1 MSSLEL
7 VSTFLFILKGVVI
20 MSTIIYAPLAGKA
33 IQLDEVSDPV
43 FAKKMLGDGMAI
55 IPESSIVYSPV
66 NGKITMFAETKHAI
80 GLVTE
85 EGVEIL
91 IHIGIDTVTLK
102 GTGFKS
108 LVADGDQVKVGTPLV
123 EVDLATLKKHALD
136 PTTMVIVTN
145 SKEFTIDQRAEK
157 GIVVNQTDRIFSV
170 C

>member
-1 MSSLEL
+1 
-7 VSTFLFILKGVVI
+7 
-20 MSTIIYAPLAGKA
+20 MSTNIYAPLSGKA
-33 IQLDEVSDPV
+33 IQLDEVNDPV

-55 IPESSIVYSPV
+55 IPESSVVCSPV
-66 NGKITMFAETKHAI
+66 NGKITMLAETKHAI

-108 LVADGDQVKVGTPLV
+108 FVTDGDQVEVGTPLA
-123 EVDLATLKKHALD
+123 EVDLATLKEHALD
-136 PTTMVIVTN
+136 STTMIIVTN

-157 GIVVNQTDRIFSV
+157 GIVVNQTDQVFSV
-170 C
+170 Y